1 MKKKI
6 FFLIFISLFF
16 TFTSARTVEIK
27 SLVTINNT
35 IITNYDLIKN
45 IELIQILENRN
56 VSKNETPMILQ
67 NIIEQKVKELEL
79 IKYKIQ
85 IDQVMLNNKI
95 NLIVDKKD
103 YGEKKKEI
111 KEFLLKKIEIQEKWN
126 KLIFLKFANKLE
138 VNINE
143 IDEIVKKNNLSNDER
158 SKVLNNHKNRKI
170 NIISKTYFNEIK
182 GKYLI
187 KIL

>member
-56 VSKNETPMILQ
+56 ISKSETQIVLQ
-67 NIIEQKVKELEL
+67 SIIEQKVKELEL

-85 IDQVMLNNKI
+85 IDQAMLNNKT
-95 NLIVDKKD
+95 NLIVNKKN

-111 KEFLLKKIEIQEKWN
+111 KEFLLKKTEIQEKWN

-143 IDEIVKKNNLSNDER
+143 NDEIIKKNNLSNDER

>member
-1 MKKKI
+1 MKKKF
-6 FFLIFISLFF
+6 FFLLYISIFF
-16 TFTSARTVEIK
+16 TFNSARAVEIK

-56 VSKNETPMILQ
+56 VSKSETQIVLQ
-67 NIIEQKVKELEL
+67 SIIEQKVKELEL

-85 IDQVMLNNKI
+85 IDQAMLNNKI
-95 NLIVDKKD
+95 NLIVNKKN

-170 NIISKTYFNEIK
+170 NIISRTYFNEIK
-182 GKYLI
+182 AKYLI